1 MSTTLK
7 QDVKERLLPLSV
19 LEKALERFIEILP
32 RRDMDAAIT
41 PEGDIEVL
49 SEARGEYKAI
59 GKEPRFRLEFSL
71 PPQAGWYY
79 LEAALVRNNGSREA
93 FIEVD
98 AAGGRSEIPIPTN
111 LRGSVR
117 EVFCLSGGVTCLYW
131 HPTKAAGYFSQSRL
145 QIHRIS
151 SIESFFRRAYRVAYD
166 LLRFKNIKPAA
177 RAGLSWSGAIRNL
190 DDAYRRTVRLRLD
203 RLQGIDY
210 ATFIALHDTLKS
222 SDIRAMRGEMKRFRY
237 RPLITL
243 IMLVDDP
250 HPPWFREALAAVS
263 RQVYLEWE
271 ILLAGNLS
279 SAPESL
285 AITEEVCRSDS
296 RVRLVPGQGD
306 MSASSRFNAALE
318 HAQGEFLVKLDQHDI
333 LPPHA
338 LYCLARQLNETR
350 DAALIY
356 TDHDEIDAA
365 GKRAGPCFKPDWN
378 PDLFTSH
385 DYVGSLCLYRTAQ
398 VRAVGGYRRGFEGA
412 EDYDLALRYLKITSS
427 FGIRH
432 VARVLCHKRGILAR
446 SGNRQAHESGKHA
459 LADYFSG
466 TDILVEDGPAD
477 TLYRIRHPL
486 PTHPPLVSII
496 IPTRDKLDVLRI
508 CIESVRCKTDYT
520 NWEMLVVDNQS
531 IEPRTLEYLNDVM
544 NDKRIRVLKY
554 NRPFNYSAINNL
566 AVQHA
571 RGEVIALLNND
582 VEVITSDWL
591 SEMAGQAL
599 RPEVGAVGAK
609 LLYGNGMV
617 QHAGVVLG
625 IGGMAGHVHKY
636 LEGDDPGYCQRAE
649 LIQNYSAVTGAC
661 LAVRK
666 TLYWKV
672 NGMDEGNLLVA
683 FNDIDFCLKLRAAG
697 YRNVYTPNARLY
709 HHESVSRGHDDT
721 PEKQAI
727 FHKEFEFMRKKWGDI
742 LGNDPAY
749 NPNLTVIFE
758 NFSLRAT

>member
-338 LYCLARQLNETR
+338 LYCLARQLNETS
-350 DAALIY
+350 DAAMIY

-365 GKRAGPCFKPDWN
+365 GMRANPCFKPDWN

-385 DYVGSLCLYRTAQ
+385 DYIGSLCLYRTAQ
-398 VRAVGGYRRGFEGA
+398 VRAAGGYRRGFEGA
-412 EDYDLALRYLKITSS
+412 EDYDLALRYLKNTSS
-427 FGIRH
+427 SGIRH
-432 VARVLCHKRGILAR
+432 VARVLCHKRSTPTRA
-446 SGNRQAHESGKHA
+446 GNRQAHESGKHA

-466 TDILVEDGPAD
+466 TDVLVEDGPAD

-486 PTHPPLVSII
+486 SKHPPLVSII
-496 IPTRDKLDVLRI
+496 IPTRDKLDVLRT
-508 CIESVRCKTDYT
+508 CIESIRFKTDYT
-520 NWEMLVVDNQS
+520 NWEMLIVDNQS
-531 IEPRTLEYLNDVM
+531 VEPQTLDYLN
-544 NDKRIRVLKY
+544 NIRQDKRIRVLQY
-554 NRPFNYSAINNL
+554 DRPFNYSAINNL

-582 VEVITSDWL
+582 VEVITSNWL
-591 SEMAGQAL
+591 TEMVSQAI

-609 LLYGNGMV
+609 LLYPDGTV
-617 QHAGVVLG
+617 QHAGIVLG
-625 IGGMAGHVHKY
+625 IGGIAGHAHRF
-636 LEGDDPGYCQRAE
+636 LAGDAHGYCHRAVVA
-649 LIQNYSAVTGAC
+649 QNYSAVTGAC
-661 LAVRK
+661 LLVRRK
-666 TLYWKV
+666 LYQEVGGLNDKHFH
-672 NGMDEGNLLVA
+672 VA
-683 FNDIDFCLKLRAAG
+683 FNDVDFCLKLVASG
-697 YRNVYTPNARLY
+697 YWNIFSPYALLY
-709 HHESVSRGHDDT
+709 HHESISRGVDDSL
-721 PEKQAI
+721 EKREI
-727 FHKEFEFMRKKWGDI
+727 SLREFDCMKDHWGSKLSSDV
-742 LGNDPAY
+742 AY
-749 NPNLTVIFE
+749 NNNLTVDSGS
-758 NFSLRAT
+758 FSLRM